1 MTGFFCRVLKNSI
14 GKNVC
19 IFVLLS
25 LIKISKKKNDLSILS
40 IIYLIHPVILHMNI
54 EILNIA
60 NGYNM

>member
-1 MTGFFCRVLKNSI
+1 MTGFFCWVLKNSI
-14 GKNVC
+14 GKKVC
-19 IFVLLS
+19 ILVLLS